1 VRQNE
6 TQDDRRARER
16 ADITA
21 RVARFKST
29 QERFAREREDYAV
42 QIWRKA
48 LGGDAA
54 E

>member
-6 TQDDRRARER
+6 TQDERRARER

-21 RVARFKST
+21 RIARFKST
-29 QERFAREREDYAV
+29 QERFAQEREDYAV
-42 QIWRKA
+42 RTWKNAQR
-48 LGGDAA
+48 GEAA